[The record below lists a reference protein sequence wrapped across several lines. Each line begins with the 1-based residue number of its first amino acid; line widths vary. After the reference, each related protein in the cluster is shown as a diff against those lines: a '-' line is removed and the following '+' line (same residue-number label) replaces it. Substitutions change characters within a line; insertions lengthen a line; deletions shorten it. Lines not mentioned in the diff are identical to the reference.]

1 MSLIQ
6 RLFAFTV
13 SCWDTISDEVTGAG
27 YIMVAWNST
36 EPCPGPTIAGWCPDA
51 FWSFVWGL
59 STIFFTWFPSVGY
72 SVYFTKKK
80 LWLYTIL
87 SLLLPPLVPAVCLLH
102 SFGSS
107 EIESLVLEV
116 AFIEAAFEACPQIIT
131 QLCAITTGSA
141 ELQDVAFEYTSLYGN
156 KLKIRQGY
164 VTMITVTISL
174 VAFVQSHLT
183 MFGSWWAKRF
193 ILSGIIRLFG
203 WSFLVIYHM
212 EIAALPFLLALI
224 CNLVIASSCKFNSAE
239 IIVNSIGAIFSPFCI
254 AIQKENAS
262 NDSDS
267 DWKKKKDFLRQTNIS
282 VSVIQ
287 VIAILITSILVDTN
301 NLSFPKEIALTN
313 PELDQKGHYFNLNLT
328 VFAGLI
334 PLLTCS
340 VLLSLKRYKLVA
352 AAVAAYNVLCVIPV
366 TISAATFSYEDNCFE
381 LSVFNLVN
389 FTLFPLIILFII
401 TNNALINFRYLC
413 LSALSLANIVVG
425 AVFIMSKYDIIS
437 ENCSYPSLI
446 YSVHFY
452 TFDVIMFIVSFC
464 ICFADIIEGLPEP
477 NDQPS

>member
-1 MSLIQ
+1 M
-6 RLFAFTV
+6 
-13 SCWDTISDEVTGAG
+13 
-27 YIMVAWNST
+27 
-36 EPCPGPTIAGWCPDA
+36 
-51 FWSFVWGL
+51 
-59 STIFFTWFPSVGY
+59 
-72 SVYFTKKK
+72 
-80 LWLYTIL
+80 
-87 SLLLPPLVPAVCLLH
+87 
-102 SFGSS
+102 
-107 EIESLVLEV
+107 
-116 AFIEAAFEACPQIIT
+116 
-131 QLCAITTGSA
+131 
-141 ELQDVAFEYTSLYGN
+141 
-156 KLKIRQGY
+156 
-164 VTMITVTISL
+164 
-174 VAFVQSHLT
+174 
-183 MFGSWWAKRF
+183 
-193 ILSGIIRLFG
+193 
-203 WSFLVIYHM
+203 
-212 EIAALPFLLALI
+212 
-224 CNLVIASSCKFNSAE
+224 
-239 IIVNSIGAIFSPFCI
+239 
-254 AIQKENAS
+254 
-262 NDSDS
+262 
-267 DWKKKKDFLRQTNIS
+267 
-282 VSVIQ
+282 SVIQ

-413 LSALSLANIVVG
+413 VSALSLANIVVG

-464 ICFADIIEGLPEP
+464 ICFADKIEGLPEP